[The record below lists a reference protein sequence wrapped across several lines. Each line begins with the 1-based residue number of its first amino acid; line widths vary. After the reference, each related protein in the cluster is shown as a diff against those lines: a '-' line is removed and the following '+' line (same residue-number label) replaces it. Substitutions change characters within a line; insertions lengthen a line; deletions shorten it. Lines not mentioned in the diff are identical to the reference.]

1 MGAEDEAVS
10 RLGDALERIAFYA
23 EGMVQH
29 YEQHGF
35 GEARSWRVIVRHAR
49 EALGRDGFDYAPS
62 SERRQPTPT
71 DEELE
76 RLIRR
81 CRLQRPGNSEF
92 ALATDEAH
100 ERLEQLGTELLLWR
114 HSHPN
119 DLPG

>member
-10 RLGDALERIAFYA
+10 QLGDALERIAFYA
-23 EGMVQH
+23 EGMAQP

-49 EALGRDGFDYAPS
+49 EALGRDGLGHTPS
-62 SERRQPTPT
+62 GERRQRTPT

-81 CRLQRPGNSEF
+81 SQLVSAGKTDL
-92 ALATDEAH
+92 ALEPVDVYE
-100 ERLEQLGTELLLWR
+100 LLGQLAAELLLWR
-114 HSHPN
+114 HSHPS
-119 DLPG
+119 DLPS